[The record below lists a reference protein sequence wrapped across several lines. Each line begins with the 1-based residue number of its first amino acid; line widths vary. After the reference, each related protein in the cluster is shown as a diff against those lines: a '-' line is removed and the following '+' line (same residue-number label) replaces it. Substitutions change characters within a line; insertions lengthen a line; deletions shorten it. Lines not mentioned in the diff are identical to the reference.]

1 LATRT
6 CTVVFTDLANYTA
19 SVGRSDREGMH
30 QLIAA
35 HKSMVTPILSTR
47 GGEIIKSLGDSFLV
61 LFPAATDAVR
71 AGIELVESIN
81 GADGFHIRV
90 AMATGDIEAIA
101 GDAFGEVVNLAHRI
115 LSRTPVGQVWLSEST
130 LLCMNEAEVAWE
142 SVGRY
147 TLKGIPREVG
157 IQRAVPRD
165 RAWLAEPVVQ
175 AIRTGRMVRY
185 TRGSP
190 PPRLPPQPIILLEGF
205 APGSPD
211 LEDAVDALPVVDP
224 ASLWLVAYTI
234 PARDRSVWEKSGRGV
249 IIGTRPAIDEAIQ
262 ETRRRLAYTSG
273 SDTII
278 IDTQASA
285 IFELVLSGLAL
296 PTVPMSEVVAGY
308 TYDLLADGRWVNS
321 SDRAIARIDVS
332 PGRISLTAQV
342 GGLRVEGRQLEPGRP
357 TVLTGGEVIQI
368 PSGSIRYVP
377 LPEGAYQALL
387 LGSSHQR
394 MGVCD
399 GQTAEIGREPHHP
412 GLSLPDRRGQDNI
425 RWCPGFRAARAR
437 ESGFTMDR
445 ALAGR
450 RQAAVR
456 LEDGIATLIGIH
468 DRCPTFVLEG
478 SVLEGSTLVQLHAPR
493 PIQPGEVIVTGTSA
507 VAIEDPTD

>member
-1 LATRT
+1 M
-6 CTVVFTDLANYTA
+6 FTDLANYTA

-35 HKSMVTPILSTR
+35 HKRMVTPILTAR

-81 GADGFHIRV
+81 GTSGFHIRV
-90 AMATGDIEAIA
+90 AMATGDIEAIS
-101 GDAFGEVVNLAHRI
+101 GDAFGEVVNLSHRI
-115 LSRTPVGQVWLSEST
+115 LSRTPVGEVWLAEST
-130 LLCMNEAEVAWE
+130 LLCMNEAEVSWE

-147 TLKGIPREVG
+147 TLKGIPREIG

-165 RAWLAEPVVQ
+165 RALLPEPVLQ
-175 AIRTGRMVRY
+175 AIRTDRMVRY
-185 TRGSP
+185 TRGAP
-190 PPRLPPQPIILLEGF
+190 PPRLLPQPIILLEGF
-205 APGSPD
+205 AAGSRA

-224 ASLWLVAYTI
+224 ASLWLVAYTL
-234 PARDRSVWEKSGRGV
+234 PASDRSAWERAGRGIV
-249 IIGTRPAIDEAIQ
+249 ISTSDALDEAIQ

-273 SDTII
+273 SDTLIL
-278 IDTQASA
+278 DTQASA
-285 IFELVLSGLAL
+285 AYELVLCGLAL

-308 TYDLLADGRWVNS
+308 TYDLLADGHWVNR

-332 PGRISLTAQV
+332 PGHITLTAQV
-342 GGLRVEGRQLEPGRP
+342 SGLRVEGRQLEPGRASA
-357 TVLTGGEVIQI
+357 LSGGEVIRT
-368 PSGSIRYVP
+368 PSGSIRFM
-377 LPEGAYQALL
+377 LLAEGPYQALL

-394 MGVCD
+394 IGVCNE
-399 GQTAEIGREPHHP
+399 QTTEIGREPHHP
-412 GLSLPDRRGQDNI
+412 GLSLPDRRGQNNI

-456 LEDGIATLIGIH
+456 LEDGSATLIGIH
-468 DRCPTFVLEG
+468 ERCPTYVLDENI
-478 SVLEGSTLVQLHAPR
+478 LVQLHDPR
-493 PIQPGEVIVTGTSA
+493 PILPSEVIVTGTSA
-507 VAIEDPTD
+507 ICLIDPTD

>member
-1 LATRT
+1 M
-6 CTVVFTDLANYTA
+6 FTDLANYTA

-35 HKSMVTPILSTR
+35 HKRMVTPILTAR

-81 GADGFHIRV
+81 GTDGLNIRV

-101 GDAFGEVVNLAHRI
+101 GDAFGEVVNLSHRI
-115 LSRTPVGQVWLSEST
+115 LSRTPVGEVWLAEST
-130 LLCMNEAEVAWE
+130 LLCMNEAEVSWE

-147 TLKGIPREVG
+147 TLKGIPREVS

-165 RAWLAEPVVQ
+165 RAWLPEPVIQ
-175 AIRTGRMVRY
+175 AIQADRMVRY
-185 TRGSP
+185 TRGASA
-190 PPRLPPQPIILLEGF
+190 PRLPPQPIILLEGF
-205 APGSPD
+205 AAGSRA

-224 ASLWLVAYTI
+224 ASLWLVAYTL
-234 PARDRSVWEKSGRGV
+234 PASDRSAWEQAGRGIV
-249 IIGTRPAIDEAIQ
+249 IATSAALDGAIQ
-262 ETRRRLAYTSG
+262 DTHRRHAYTSG
-273 SDTII
+273 SETLIL
-278 IDTQASA
+278 DTQASA
-285 IFELVLSGLAL
+285 AYELVLFGLAL

-308 TYDLLADGRWVNS
+308 TYDLLADGRWVNR

-332 PGRISLTAQV
+332 PGRITLTAQV
-342 GGLRVEGRQLEPGRP
+342 GGLRVEGRQLEPGR
-357 TVLTGGEVIQI
+357 TSALSGGEVIRT
-368 PSGSIRYVP
+368 PSGSIRFV
-377 LPEGAYQALL
+377 LLVEGAYQALF

-394 MGVCD
+394 VGVSSE
-399 GQTAEIGREPHHP
+399 QTTEIGREPHHP
-412 GLSLPDRRGQDNI
+412 GLALPDRRGQNNI

-437 ESGFTMDR
+437 DSGFTMDR

-456 LEDGIATLIGIH
+456 LEDGNAILVGIH
-468 DRCPTFVLEG
+468 ERCPTYILDENI
-478 SVLEGSTLVQLHAPR
+478 LVPLHDPR
-493 PIQPGEVIVTGTSA
+493 PILPGEVIVTGTSA
-507 VAIEDPTD
+507 ICIVDPTD